1 MTDLQLIIC
10 AAIVAFAISA
20 VFGIGV
26 IFSVCEMLKQLDEE
40 TPEDQ
45 TPAKRYE
52 FNTIAWPYFPKL
64 HQLKPFEADGW
75 RIVNVVQCADGYM
88 VIFEREKVKEGK
100 K

>member
-10 AAIVAFAISA
+10 AAIVSFAISA

-26 IFSVCEMLKQLDEE
+26 IFSVCNMLKQLDEE
-40 TPEDQ
+40 TPDNQ
-45 TPAKRYE
+45 QPAARYE
-52 FNTIAWPYFPKL
+52 YYTMAWPYFPKL
-64 HQLKPFEADGW
+64 HQLKPFAADGW

-88 VIFEREKVKEGK
+88 VIFEREKLEEK

>member
-10 AAIVAFAISA
+10 SAIVAFAISA
-20 VFGIGV
+20 VFGVCV
-26 IFSVCEMLKQLDEE
+26 IFSISQTLKKLNEE

-45 TPAKRYE
+45 QPAARYE

-88 VIFEREKVKEGK
+88 VIFEREKVEG
-100 K
+100 